1 MKTSGSEFR
10 KAGVDPMMR
19 PRVVLCVLLL
29 FCILV
34 LPAAATETPRPA
46 ESPVEAPVDRIEIDD
61 AVKQATPYYVML
73 VGTDD
78 EQENL
83 LGYIDRSSRSAEE
96 KEAMKESL
104 QTIWRKYPVKHET
117 EGAVTRIA
125 FDPAA
130 GASPVLTE
138 EENALL
144 ADISRAMAEA
154 YAGTPAGTQ
163 TAWHDLSIWLIKTD
177 GQGNEAWN
185 RTYSA
190 GDTADVASVLQT
202 DDGGYLIAAN
212 TGFRDALLIKTDAD
226 GNEVWRKTYGG
237 PDWDSALDMIETED
251 GNYVIAGGA
260 GWTPEE
266 GTGGTWIF
274 KVAPDGRQI
283 WSRTFSVEGEY
294 LVFSSVDRTG
304 DGGFILGGKRTTGDT
319 ETDNA
324 WLVRVDRDGFEEW
337 NRFVGGNGSGIVDS
351 VVWTPVDDGYL
362 TAVRGPLEAER
373 SATVPLQLIK
383 TDPSGEVIWTRTLDD
398 ADGGTRT
405 VVVTVPGGGAVG
417 YLVAGGAVLPEG
429 DLPGPCLSK
438 LGGTGSI
445 VWTVTPEVP
454 GGALL
459 VTSAVASSPGVY
471 ALTGTVYA
479 GGPHDGWLVLLDHT
493 GNVTSAHSFGGD
505 ATDDISALAATDDG
519 GYVLAGTTRSFGE
532 TGRTA
537 APGRTPGFEALAAM
551 VACSIGVLCRGV
563 RRG

>member
-1 MKTSGSEFR
+1 MK
-10 KAGVDPMMR
+10 ADPMQHVR
-19 PRVVLCVLLL
+19 TLLCILLL
-29 FCILV
+29 SSLFV
-34 LPAAATETPRPA
+34 LPAAAAETPRPA

-78 EQENL
+78 ERENL
-83 LGYIDRSSRSAEE
+83 LGYIDRSPRSAEE

-104 QTIWRKYPVKHET
+104 QAIWRKYPVVHET

-125 FDPAA
+125 FAPAA
-130 GASPVLTE
+130 GASPVLTD
-138 EENALL
+138 EENARL
-144 ADISRAMAEA
+144 AGIARAMAEV
-154 YAGTPAGTQ
+154 YAATPTGTMT
-163 TAWHDLSIWLIKTD
+163 TWYDLSIWLIKTD

-185 RTYSA
+185 RTYPA

-202 DDGGYLIAAN
+202 NDGGYLIAAN
-212 TGFRDALLIKTDAD
+212 TGFRDALLIKTDGD

-237 PDWDSALDMIETED
+237 PDRDSALDMIETDD
-251 GNYVIAGGA
+251 GNYVVVGST
-260 GWTPEE
+260 GWTPEK

-283 WSRTFSVEGEY
+283 WSRTFSVEGEF

-324 WLVRVDRDGFEEW
+324 WLVRLDRDGFEEW

-351 VVWTPVDDGYL
+351 VISTPIDGGYL
-362 TAVRGPLEAER
+362 AAVRNPWEAER
-373 SATVPLQLIK
+373 SGIVPIRVIK
-383 TDPSGEVIWTRTLDD
+383 TDPSGEVIWTKTLDEM
-398 ADGGTRT
+398 DGGTSA
-405 VVVTVPGGGAVG
+405 VLLAVPGGGAVG
-417 YLVAGGAVLPEG
+417 YLLACGAVLP
-429 DLPGPCLSK
+429 DPCLTK
-438 LGGTGSI
+438 IGGTGSI

-454 GGALL
+454 GGVLL
-459 VTSAVASSPGVY
+459 VTSAAAPSPGEY

-479 GGPHDGWLVLLDHT
+479 GGLHDGWLVLLDHT
-493 GNVTSAHSFGGD
+493 GNVTAMHSFGGD

-537 APGRTPGFEALAAM
+537 APGRAPGFGALAAM
-551 VACSIGVLCRGV
+551 VACGIGLLCCGGKRE
-563 RRG
+563 